1 MQITHKQVS
10 QLGGTAVLEVQFDDG
25 SRLEMLAS
33 LSDTEQQR
41 LIERHIRLSHRAS
54 PSAPA
59 DTPLAEKMAFPIGL
73 PDEPTAG

>member
-1 MQITHKQVS
+1 MQIKRKQTREVS
-10 QLGGTAVLEVQFDDG
+10 GTAVLDIEFDDG

-33 LSDTEQQR
+33 LSDPEQQR

-54 PSAPA
+54 PSTPA

-73 PDEPTAG
+73 PDQPASG